1 MARDKFHQIVRA
13 ALEKDG
19 WIITHDPYPLQLTRR
34 KLGIDLGA
42 EKIIAAVK
50 ESEKIAVEIKSF
62 LNDSFLYD
70 FHEALGQYL
79 VYQPFLERKEPN
91 RILFLA
97 VSLLVY
103 EEYFIDEDIQFL
115 CEQYNL
121 KVVVF
126 DQLKEQIVLWK
137 K

>member
-1 MARDKFHQIVRA
+1 M

-19 WIITHDPYPLQLTRR
+19 WEITHDPYPLQLTRR

-50 ESEKIAVEIKSF
+50 ESQKIAVEIKSF

-97 VSLLVY
+97 VSLLIY
-103 EEYFIDEDIQFL
+103 EEYFMDEDIQFL

-126 DQLKEQIVLWK
+126 DQLKEQIVLWNK
-137 K
+137 

>member
-1 MARDKFHQIVRA
+1 M

-19 WIITHDPYPLQLTRR
+19 WEITHDPYPLQLTRR

-50 ESEKIAVEIKSF
+50 ESQKIAVEIKSF

-103 EEYFIDEDIQFL
+103 EEYFMDEDIQFL

>member
-1 MARDKFHQIVRA
+1 MARDKFHQIVRM

-19 WIITHDPYPLQLTRR
+19 WEITHDPYPLQLTRR

-50 ESEKIAVEIKSF
+50 ESQKIAVEIKSF

-103 EEYFIDEDIQFL
+103 EEYFMDEDIQFL

>member
-1 MARDKFHQIVRA
+1 MRA

>member
-1 MARDKFHQIVRA
+1 MRTS
-13 ALEKDG
+13 LEKDG
-19 WIITHDPYPLQLTRR
+19 WVITHDPYSLQLTRR

-79 VYQPFLERKEPN
+79 VYQPFLERKEPT

-126 DQLKEQIVLWK
+126 DQYTEQIVLWK

>member
-1 MARDKFHQIVRA
+1 MARDKFHQIVRL
-13 ALEKDG
+13 ALEADG
-19 WIITHDPYPLQLTRR
+19 WEITHDPYPLQLTRR
-34 KLGIDLGA
+34 KLGVDLGA
-42 EKIIAAVK
+42 EKIIAASK

-79 VYQPFLERKEPN
+79 VYQPFLERKEPT
-91 RILFLA
+91 RMLFLA

-103 EEYFIDEDIQFL
+103 EEYFLDEDIQFL
-115 CEQYNL
+115 CEQYNM

-126 DQLKEQIVLWK
+126 DQHKEQIVLWK